1 MIAFSTAM
9 ENIKIRAALA
19 LFITMLFWG
28 TAAVF
33 MRTMALALSSENS
46 LAIRY
51 VILSA
56 INVGLLLAFGT
67 WRIERSDW
75 ARFAVAGLAGM
86 AGYNW
91 FVNAGFALVPAG
103 IGTIVT
109 MIEPLMIAVLAFLL
123 LGEQLSRHILL
134 GAALACV
141 GAIVLFWRDLTEA
154 APESVSALGVGY
166 LLLCCLSWAI
176 YTIVTK
182 PLLAK
187 YDSFTV
193 TAVTMLIAAPVLIGA
208 ATEPLPALFLSLD
221 ARQWGELFYL
231 VIPNG
236 LLGTLL
242 WNYGTKQLS
251 GASAGV
257 FLYLIPIIAVAA
269 GALILGETVTV
280 LIVCGGIL
288 MLAGVAFAQFGPALL
303 ARR

>member
-9 ENIKIRAALA
+9 ENNKIRAALA

-67 WRIERSDW
+67 WRIERADW

-109 MIEPLMIAVLAFLL
+109 MVEPLMIAVPAV
-123 LGEQLSRHILL
+123 G
-134 GAALACV
+134 GAAFPAYPPGR
-141 GAIVLFWRDLTEA
+141 GAGLRGSDR
-154 APESVSALGVGY
+154 
-166 LLLCCLSWAI
+166 
-176 YTIVTK
+176 
-182 PLLAK
+182 
-187 YDSFTV
+187 
-193 TAVTMLIAAPVLIGA
+193 PVL
-208 ATEPLPALFLSLD
+208 
-221 ARQWGELFYL
+221 ARPHRGR
-231 VIPNG
+231 P
-236 LLGTLL
+236 
-242 WNYGTKQLS
+242 
-251 GASAGV
+251 
-257 FLYLIPIIAVAA
+257 
-269 GALILGETVTV
+269 
-280 LIVCGGIL
+280 
-288 MLAGVAFAQFGPALL
+288 
-303 ARR
+303 

>member
-1 MIAFSTAM
+1 M
-9 ENIKIRAALA
+9 ENNKIRAAVA
-19 LFITMLFWG
+19 LLVTMLFWG

-33 MRTMALALSSENS
+33 MRTMALALSPENS

-56 INVGLLLAFGT
+56 INVTLLLAFGT
-67 WRIERSDW
+67 WRINRADW
-75 ARFAVAGLAGM
+75 GRFAVAGLAGM

-123 LGEQLSRHILL
+123 LGERLSRHIFA
-134 GAALACV
+134 GAALACA

-154 APESVSALGVGY
+154 APGSVSALGVVY

-176 YTIVTK
+176 YTIVAK
-182 PLLAK
+182 PLLVK

-193 TAVTMLIAAPVLIGA
+193 TAITMLIAAPVLIGA
-208 ATEPLPALFLSLD
+208 ATEPLSELFLSLD
-221 ARQWGELFYL
+221 IRQWGELFYL

-242 WNYGTKQLS
+242 WNYGTQQLS
-251 GASAGV
+251 GATAGI
-257 FLYLIPIIAVAA
+257 FLYLIPIIAVAS
-269 GALILGETVTV
+269 GAFILGEAVTV
-280 LIVCGGIL
+280 LIVLGGAL
-288 MLAGVAFAQFGPALL
+288 MLVGVAFAQFGPALHP
-303 ARR
+303 RR